1 MGRKKCEWEKEVGGE
16 CGLVGWGGSVRWV
29 EVGRRGMSEKL
40 RESVSGMGRECE
52 VGGGRKEGDVGERY
66 KWEGE
71 GVWK

>member
-1 MGRKKCEWEKEVGGE
+1 MGRRKCEWGKEVGGE
-16 CGLVGWGGSVRWV
+16 CGLVGWGASVRWV
-29 EVGRRGMSEKL
+29 EVGRREMLEKGI
-40 RESVSGMGRECE
+40 SGKGRECE